1 MYRTSVR
8 LLTCILVGLAAPA
21 AAWADGAV
29 YAMTNALRNNE
40 IKVYHRAD
48 DGTLALMQTIATGG
62 GGSGIQLDPTDSLGS
77 QGSLV
82 LDKQHLRLFA
92 VNTESFAEDPRDGT
106 DIGDFHQGTIS
117 SFHVQPD
124 GRLTLV
130 DRIPSGGL
138 FPNSLTIRGDL
149 LYVLNAGGPG
159 LNPVCGIGPNITG
172 FKVRSNSEMRLFADA
187 TQPIDPGTS
196 PGSFLNCDPG
206 GGPFPTNE
214 FRCGLNPPAFP
225 RSPAQI
231 GFARDGKALVVT
243 VKGTNSIYVFPVD
256 TDGHPGTPT
265 ITQIGDP
272 NQPSP
277 FGFALSRE
285 GQLIVTEPFGATP
298 TIPAVPFSAVSSFEI
313 NGDGTLD
320 VISSSIANG
329 RGTSCWIALDPSSQ
343 YAYVSNNATSDI
355 SSYTIGGEGSL
366 RLLEATAAS
375 ANLPNDLAV
384 ARHGGRSFLY
394 VLNSGNGTVGAFRI
408 NDDGSLTPLG
418 AVGGLPIDAGAQGL
432 AVY

>member
-1 MYRTSVR
+1 
-8 LLTCILVGLAAPA
+8 
-21 AAWADGAV
+21 
-29 YAMTNALRNNE
+29 MTNALRNNE

-106 DIGDFHQGTIS
+106 DIGDCHQGTIS

-225 RSPAQI
+225 RSPA
-231 GFARDGKALVVT
+231 R
-243 VKGTNSIYVFPVD
+243 
-256 TDGHPGTPT
+256 
-265 ITQIGDP
+265 
-272 NQPSP
+272 
-277 FGFALSRE
+277 R
-285 GQLIVTEPFGATP
+285 
-298 TIPAVPFSAVSSFEI
+298 
-313 NGDGTLD
+313 
-320 VISSSIANG
+320 
-329 RGTSCWIALDPSSQ
+329 
-343 YAYVSNNATSDI
+343 
-355 SSYTIGGEGSL
+355 SL
-366 RLLEATAAS
+366 
-375 ANLPNDLAV
+375 
-384 ARHGGRSFLY
+384 
-394 VLNSGNGTVGAFRI
+394 
-408 NDDGSLTPLG
+408 
-418 AVGGLPIDAGAQGL
+418 
-432 AVY
+432 